1 MLKEMI
7 NKERILV
14 GLQWFILFA
23 LFAYDGFSYLPQSS
37 NFALFKS
44 IYYILIFVA
53 FLFVIAL
60 QSHKGIIPYQ
70 QIGRIS
76 WIVQLY
82 VWLYFAR
89 LFYDF
94 MIANVEQE
102 IVTNPFAAVFLY
114 ANAAIIPFYGLR
126 FFRWDLIDTQRLNLG
141 LLLIFLT
148 MGVVSLNYIFTG
160 KALEYLGSDGRFMGN
175 ESMDTIAFGHLG
187 TSITILAITLWH
199 QDDIRLWHKLLS
211 IFAILAGLF
220 ISIAAGS
227 RGAIVAL
234 IVCVLAYMYLQGHRR
249 TLFIVIPILILVIYL
264 TLPVVNDVLV
274 QYNNH
279 SMERLY
285 NSLYNQEAMT
295 GGVTSNRDILY
306 QQAWEHFTDSP
317 IIGYSFFIKGEYAHN
332 SILES
337 FIGLGIVG
345 GVLFLIII
353 TYALYAVKKL
363 TMLDKRYM
371 FICLLFIQYLCYS
384 IFSRTLSML
393 PLFWLSMFLVIIY
406 HSKEK
411 SIA

>member
-1 MLKEMI
+1 
-7 NKERILV
+7 
-14 GLQWFILFA
+14 
-23 LFAYDGFSYLPQSS
+23 
-37 NFALFKS
+37 
-44 IYYILIFVA
+44 
-53 FLFVIAL
+53 
-60 QSHKGIIPYQ
+60 
-70 QIGRIS
+70 
-76 WIVQLY
+76 
-82 VWLYFAR
+82 
-89 LFYDF
+89 
-94 MIANVEQE
+94 
-102 IVTNPFAAVFLY
+102 
-114 ANAAIIPFYGLR
+114 
-126 FFRWDLIDTQRLNLG
+126 
-141 LLLIFLT
+141 
-148 MGVVSLNYIFTG
+148 
-160 KALEYLGSDGRFMGN
+160 
-175 ESMDTIAFGHLG
+175 
-187 TSITILAITLWH
+187 
-199 QDDIRLWHKLLS
+199 
-211 IFAILAGLF
+211 
-220 ISIAAGS
+220 
-227 RGAIVAL
+227 
-234 IVCVLAYMYLQGHRR
+234 
-249 TLFIVIPILILVIYL
+249 
-264 TLPVVNDVLV
+264 
-274 QYNNH
+274 
-279 SMERLY
+279 MERLY